1 MYEPLELMLKDG
13 HPNLPF
19 MFCWANEQWT
29 KRWDGGNNEI
39 LIEQDYDD
47 EEGNKKHFKYVLQ
60 YFKHKNYI
68 KINNKPIFIFLSH

>member
-1 MYEPLELMLKDG
+1 MDFVIIIIGLKIKKFIFIELMLQDG
-13 HPNLPF
+13 HPYLPF

-47 EEGNKKHFKYVLQ
+47 EEGE
-60 YFKHKNYI
+60 
-68 KINNKPIFIFLSH
+68 